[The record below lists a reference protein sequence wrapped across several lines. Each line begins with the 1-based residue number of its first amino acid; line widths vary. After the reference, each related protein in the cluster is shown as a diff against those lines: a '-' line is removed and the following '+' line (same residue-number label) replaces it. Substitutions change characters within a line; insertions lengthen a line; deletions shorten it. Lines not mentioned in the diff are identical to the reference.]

1 MPKFYVYTL
10 SYPPEMGGH
19 VFYVGKGKGKRM
31 DEHETEAA
39 RIKASG
45 CKVDAIRMIWAAGY
59 QVVKAKVCETD
70 DEDEALRTEYDLL
83 CRADPDYLTTGYC
96 SRHARFGPHLPRK
109 RKVTVETAERLGP
122 YQPSHIE
129 GRRAL
134 EYLGWLLDKRGGGLE
149 QSEVAERMGT
159 KQSVVSRY
167 HAMLGTSDVP
177 TLTISRLIRYVYL
190 ERRQELNSPPDV
202 DLPAD
207 APPASQDSP
216 GQA

>member
-1 MPKFYVYTL
+1 MKTL
-10 SYPPEMGGH
+10 TPLYDYCYNGAME
-19 VFYVGKGKGKRM
+19 
-31 DEHETEAA
+31 
-39 RIKASG
+39 
-45 CKVDAIRMIWAAGY
+45 DAMTRN
-59 QVVKAKVCETD
+59 D
-70 DEDEALRTEYDLL
+70 
-83 CRADPDYLTTGYC
+83 
-96 SRHARFGPHLPRK
+96 
-109 RKVTVETAERLGP
+109 
-122 YQPSHIE
+122 E
-129 GRRAL
+129 GRKAL
-134 EYLGWLLDKRGGGLE
+134 EYLDWLLDKRGGGLE

-167 HAMLGTSDVP
+167 HAMLGTSDLP